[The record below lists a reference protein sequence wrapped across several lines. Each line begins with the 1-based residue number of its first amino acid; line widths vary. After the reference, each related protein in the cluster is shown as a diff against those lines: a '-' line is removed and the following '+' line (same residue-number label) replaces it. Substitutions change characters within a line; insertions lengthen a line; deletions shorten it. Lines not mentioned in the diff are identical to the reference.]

1 MPGSDSPTPAE
12 PFRPQ
17 PPPRLHV
24 RRALFAIPDVR
35 GRWPA
40 AIRAGLAFAVPA
52 CVLLAV
58 GFERDSLLA
67 ALGAFAVLYGEKRPY
82 RVRWR
87 AIVLAA
93 AVLIAAATLFG
104 LLGHFAG
111 PHPNTAVAL
120 TVVVALVAWASAT
133 VFTVNAMRLGPPG
146 PFFFVLTACI
156 SSVVTGHGVDV
167 SALVIATCAGGLS
180 SLIVGMA
187 PALWRPEGP
196 QTAATLAAIET
207 IDAYLADNQSTDPA
221 HRHGVAMSTLNAWT
235 VLHDAAATDTP
246 LAQRLWTSLHQFH
259 VAPPGPLSPPLRR
272 PSVRHRLS
280 TALRRYSHARVTTA
294 RVALTALV
302 AGVASLAIGLSRPDW
317 AILGTVLVLQLG
329 PDRIRGVIRATH
341 RLAGTIVGLV
351 IFVGLHHLGLTT
363 LWLIVVIAVLNVL
376 IELTIVGNYG
386 VAVSF
391 ITPLAMLMG
400 NPESDI
406 TIPVRDRFLET
417 LLGVGLAV
425 AALLWLLPHAHRR
438 TWARADTDVLDNVD
452 HLLDDAALSPIG
464 SPRMLAARRDLQWS
478 LLEAEMSATDSASDE
493 PDWATPRWPRHIA
506 LCRVGYEALDWCY
519 RTDPSTPIAPGIRST
534 LRMHRTLVHTP
545 EDP

>member
-1 MPGSDSPTPAE
+1 MNAPL
-12 PFRPQ
+12 
-17 PPPRLHV
+17 PPPRP
-24 RRALFAIPDVR
+24 RATRILFAIPDVR

-52 CVLLAV
+52 AVLFAA
-58 GFERDSLLA
+58 GFERDALLA

-87 AIVLAA
+87 VIALAA
-93 AVLIAAATLFG
+93 VVLIAAATIFG
-104 LLGHFAG
+104 FLGDLAG
-111 PHPNTAVAL
+111 AHPSTTASL
-120 TVVVALVAWASAT
+120 IVVAGLVVWASAS

-156 SSVVTGHGVDV
+156 SSVVTRHGVDV
-167 SALVIATCAGGLS
+167 SDLVIATCAGAVG
-180 SLIVGMA
+180 SLVVGMA
-187 PALWRPEGP
+187 PALWRPDGP
-196 QTAATLAAIET
+196 ETAATLAAIET
-207 IDAYLADNQSTDPA
+207 IDAYLASNQSTDPA

-259 VAPPGPLSPPLRR
+259 VAPPGPLSPPMRR
-272 PSVRHRLS
+272 PSVRHRM
-280 TALRRYSHARVTTA
+280 AAARRKYSHAQVTTV
-294 RVALTALV
+294 RVAVTALA
-302 AGVASLAIGLSRPDW
+302 AGVASLAVGLSRPDW

-329 PDRIRGVIRATH
+329 PDRIRGVVRATH
-341 RLAGTIVGLV
+341 RLAGTVVGLV
-351 IFVGLHHLGLTT
+351 IYVGLHQLGLTT
-363 LWLIVVIAVLNVL
+363 AWLIVVIAVLNVL

-400 NPESDI
+400 TPDSDI

-425 AALLWLLPHAHRR
+425 AALFWLLPHAHRH
-438 TWARADTDVLDNVD
+438 TWARADTDVLDHVD
-452 HLLDDAALSPIG
+452 RLLDRSARAPVG
-464 SPRMLAARRDLQWS
+464 SAPLLAIRRDLQWA

-493 PDWATPRWPRHIA
+493 PRWSAPRWPRHIR
-506 LCRVGYEALDWCY
+506 LCRVGYETLDWCH
-519 RTDPSTPIAPGIRST
+519 RTDQSSPIPADIRATLCTHRAAVHAPT
-534 LRMHRTLVHTP
+534 EP
-545 EDP
+545 

>member
-1 MPGSDSPTPAE
+1 MHV
-12 PFRPQ
+12 PQ
-17 PPPRLHV
+17 PPPRP
-24 RRALFAIPDVR
+24 RATRILFAIPDIR

-40 AIRAGLAFAVPA
+40 AIRAGLAFAIPA
-52 CVLLAV
+52 CALLAA
-58 GFERDSLLA
+58 GYERDALLA

-87 AIVLAA
+87 VITLAA
-93 AVLIAAATLFG
+93 LVLIAAAAAFG

-111 PHPNTAVAL
+111 PRPGAVVSL
-120 TVVVALVAWASAT
+120 LVVVALVAWASAS
-133 VFTVNAMRLGPPG
+133 VFAVNAMRLGPPG

-156 SSVVTGHGVDV
+156 SSVVTRHGVDV
-167 SALVIATCAGGLS
+167 DALVVATCAGALG
-180 SLIVGMA
+180 SLVVGMA
-187 PALWRPEGP
+187 PALWRPDGP

-221 HRHGVAMSTLNAWT
+221 RRHGVAMSTLNAWT

-259 VAPPGPLSPPLRR
+259 VAPPGPLSPPMRR
-272 PSVRHRLS
+272 PPVRHRLAA
-280 TALRRYSHARVTTA
+280 ALHRYSHARVTTT
-294 RVALTALV
+294 RVAITAFV
-302 AGVASLAIGLSRPDW
+302 AGAASLAIGLSRPDW

-329 PDRIRGVIRATH
+329 PDRIRGVVRATH

-363 LWLIVVIAVLNVL
+363 VWLVVVITALNVL

-386 VAVSF
+386 IAVSF

-400 NPESDI
+400 TPDSDI

-425 AALLWLLPHAHRR
+425 AALLWLLPRAHRH
-438 TWARADTDVLDNVD
+438 TWARADADVLDNVD
-452 HLLDDAALSPIG
+452 HLLDDSAHSPIG
-464 SPRMLAARRDLQWS
+464 SDHMLAVRRDLQWS
-478 LLEAEMSATDSASDE
+478 LLEAEMSATDSAGDE
-493 PDWATPRWPRHIA
+493 PEWAAQRWRRHIA

-519 RTDPSTPIAPGIRST
+519 RTDPSSPIAPGIRST
-534 LRMHRTLVHTP
+534 LRTHRAVVHAP